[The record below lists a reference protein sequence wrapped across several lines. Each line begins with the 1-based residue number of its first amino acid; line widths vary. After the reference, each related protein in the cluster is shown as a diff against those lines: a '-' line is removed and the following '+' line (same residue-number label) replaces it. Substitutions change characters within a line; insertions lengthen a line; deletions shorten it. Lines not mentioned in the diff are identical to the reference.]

1 MADMEQ
7 IVELVK
13 LHPGLA
19 VLVALFVL
27 ALGFFLIMRAIT
39 KLVWRV
45 VIGAVMGAAAGAGMY
60 FYVCPAL
67 GLPPSWAGIAALV
80 FFAFGLI
87 FKKVPGL

>member
-1 MADMEQ
+1 MDQ
-7 IVELVK
+7 LLELVK
-13 LHPGLA
+13 LHPGIT
-19 VLVALFVL
+19 VLVALG
-27 ALGFFLIMRAIT
+27 ALGFIFFLIMRAVT

-45 VIGAVMGAAAGAGMY
+45 VIGVVMGVAAGGGMY
-60 FYVCPAL
+60 FFVCPAL